1 MLERRHISAR
11 MHPVDLVVCL
21 LIVLVVLVAVAQR
34 LKVSQPIVLV
44 IGGLVL
50 ALFPRLPEVKLE
62 PDIVFL
68 VFLPPLLY
76 WDAINSSWRD
86 FRENWRPI
94 SLLAIGLVFTTTM
107 AVMVVA
113 HSLLGFLWGP
123 AFVLGAVLGPTDT
136 VAAVAILERFNLPRQ
151 WLAVLRGESLLNDA
165 LALVLYES
173 AVRVAQTRTYVWGS
187 ISLGFCL
194 ATAGGIMVG
203 LVIGWLMYRLQRR
216 SSNPLAGNTV
226 ALLTGFAAYLPA
238 DALHVSGVLAVV
250 TAGLYLS
257 WKDPST
263 MSARTRLQS
272 IAAWE
277 VITFLLNGLLF
288 ILIGLQLRTI
298 VESLS
303 AGSLRSIIRGC
314 VLISGTVILVRILWV
329 FISTYVPRA
338 FSRRFRLRDPY
349 PPWQQPVLIS
359 WVGIR
364 GGISLAAAL
373 AIPSSLADGSP
384 FTGRNEILIL
394 TFAVILATL
403 VLQGLSLPGLLRR
416 LNFGDQ
422 GAERAEEHR
431 AREAITLVAM
441 RYLASV
447 PKGDAI
453 QKRAVKQLEEAYRH
467 RGEGF
472 EIARKM
478 FPNNPEAHYMGR
490 LISLERELI
499 GMQRSILIN
508 LRDHGSISDDVLRR
522 FQVLL
527 DLEESR
533 LEEEERRWSV

>member
-447 PKGDAI
+447 PKRDAI